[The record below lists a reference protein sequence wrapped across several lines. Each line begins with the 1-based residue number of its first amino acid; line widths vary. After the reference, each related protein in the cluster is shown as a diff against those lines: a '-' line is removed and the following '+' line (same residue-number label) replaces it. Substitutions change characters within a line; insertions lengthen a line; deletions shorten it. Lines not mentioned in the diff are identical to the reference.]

1 MKFELKNNKKIKI
14 EQVDDFYQIQYHNKN
29 VEKIKDCSLYEGIFI
44 EPSKDKKFLNYHIEI
59 DRPTYGTIKVVSLT
73 DYKNITY
80 KKENFEK
87 VIQVYVPNNISKDF
101 GLIIM
106 FDSDNLYSIED
117 LTKYTD
123 SPDDYGSWEVNRTL
137 ELVKRKYN
145 KDFIVVGISSKDGY
159 RDQELTF
166 NLPYQEIRKEAKN
179 EISDS
184 FYNGRLDNIGRF
196 ITESVIPILIE
207 KFSIDLNYIGIAGAS
222 SGGLASFY
230 LSLVYPNIFKFSFVF
245 SPANGV
251 FSDETF
257 IKLYKMMEFKNKNVP
272 YIYYYQ
278 GGTGSVES
286 LLYKGNLNFVNNL
299 IQAGYPQEKIESYI
313 NESFRHNEIAWRLA
327 FVNAMDWIMNVNEK
341 E

>member
-1 MKFELKNNKKIKI
+1 MKFDLKNNKKIKI

-145 KDFIVVGISSKDGY
+145 KDFIVVGISSKDG
-159 RDQELTF
+159 
-166 NLPYQEIRKEAKN
+166 
-179 EISDS
+179 
-184 FYNGRLDNIGRF
+184 
-196 ITESVIPILIE
+196 
-207 KFSIDLNYIGIAGAS
+207 
-222 SGGLASFY
+222 
-230 LSLVYPNIFKFSFVF
+230 
-245 SPANGV
+245 
-251 FSDETF
+251 
-257 IKLYKMMEFKNKNVP
+257 
-272 YIYYYQ
+272 
-278 GGTGSVES
+278 
-286 LLYKGNLNFVNNL
+286 
-299 IQAGYPQEKIESYI
+299 
-313 NESFRHNEIAWRLA
+313 
-327 FVNAMDWIMNVNEK
+327 
-341 E
+341 